1 MDICEQIENLPIE
14 IKYNIFECLPIN
26 IRIKLILDKSNEVHS
41 TLAAYKHGRNLVDM
55 YNDYNKLALDMKFNN
70 NCDYKKNKK
79 TLHMFGEI
87 SPTIFHNG
95 TEKLYIPHPIYNA
108 LNSDFRDRMPGVY
121 YHESKRKS
129 IVSESDWDSISD
141 NVYPKNRYITYEIYS
156 ASTKNRIYQCKTV
169 PLEQIIKYM
178 KSKTFDKK
186 FDYNMHRYMMN
197 KYILYTSSNEMKEMK
212 KKWKIE
218 KRNRRDRMLVY
229 MEKHTKRRESK
240 LMGIEDKCM
249 KKIVRHEKK
258 IKKELEINK
267 KKELMKEKKERAI
280 MAKEEKL
287 TKKLLKKKR

>member
-14 IKYNIFECLPIN
+14 IKYNIFECLPID
-26 IRIKLILDKSNEVHS
+26 IRIKLILDKSNEVHN

-55 YNDYNKLALDMKFNN
+55 YNDYNKLVLDMKFSN
-70 NCDYKKNKK
+70 NCDYKKKKK

-95 TEKLYIPHPIYNA
+95 REKLYIPHPIYNV
-108 LNSDFRDRMPGVY
+108 LNSDFRDRMPGVSY
-121 YHESKRKS
+121 DFMGKS
-129 IVSESDWDSISD
+129 IVSEYDWDSISD

-156 ASTKNRIYQCKTV
+156 ASTKNRIFQCNTV

-212 KKWKIE
+212 KNWKLE
-218 KRNRRDRMLVY
+218 KRNRRERMLVC
-229 MEKHTKRRESK
+229 MEKYTKRRESK

-249 KKIVRHEKK
+249 KNILKYEKK
-258 IKKELEINK
+258 NKKELEKNK
-267 KKELMKEKKERAI
+267 KKELMKERKERTI

-287 TKKLLKKKR
+287 TKKILKKKR